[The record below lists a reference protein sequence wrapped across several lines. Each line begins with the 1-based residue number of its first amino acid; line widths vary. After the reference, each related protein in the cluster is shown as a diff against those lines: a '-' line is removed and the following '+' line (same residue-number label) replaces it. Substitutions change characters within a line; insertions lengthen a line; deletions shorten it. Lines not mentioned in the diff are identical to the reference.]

1 MTEIWSG
8 VWQGRYSTEYT
19 GYISELRKLMPTFTI
34 SDFHIGKGVN
44 KYLNLIAREP
54 LDEADLGNEVDT
66 MNSFRIPI
74 AAVSNDY
81 QRSLYRGRRQG
92 YKLVQHH
99 EMLDSV
105 LGKLKVFSHRREQ
118 DNIFEDSRF
127 RAIPL
132 TDPASLDAKLKI
144 SEYGARVRIEFL
156 VPNYEFYHDDGKPSI
171 LKVICLNSV
180 DRSIALRISLSLE
193 REFSDGIFIAGFH
206 RTHDQELEDWAVE
219 KFFNDEFHRFSN
231 GEWIKQTIPEER
243 VEDLLGKYF
252 TDLDIQKI
260 RDLYAKLIAALDE
273 AESRLLLMASEVNY
287 LLFRQALSALV
298 HEQETLHLQD
308 QKMGKILDMLAE
320 TLKEET

>member
-8 VWQGRYSTEYT
+8 VWHGRYSTEWT
-19 GYISELRKLMPTFTI
+19 GKIGELRKLIPTFTI

-54 LDEADLGNEVDT
+54 FGEADLGNEVDS

-105 LGKLKVFSHRREQ
+105 LGKLKVFSHNREQ
-118 DNIFEDSRF
+118 DNIFEDPRF
-127 RAIPL
+127 RAVPL

-156 VPNYEFYHDDGKPSI
+156 VPNYEFYHDDGRPSI
-171 LKVICLNSV
+171 LKVICFNSV

-206 RTHDQELEDWAVE
+206 RTHDQELEDWAIE
-219 KFFNDEFHRFSN
+219 EFLNNEFRRFSN
-231 GEWIKQTIPEER
+231 GEWIKQTIPEEQ
-243 VEDLLGKYF
+243 VENLLGKHF

-260 RDLYAKLIAALDE
+260 RDLYTKLIVALDE
-273 AESRLLLMASEVNY
+273 AESHLLLRAGEVNY

-308 QKMGKILDMLAE
+308 QQMGKILDMLAE
-320 TLKEET
+320 ALE